1 MVWRKLNHAW
11 LSSSSISKLRFS
23 SIIMLSSYSSIES
36 PFWLDYSGDSY
47 VAGFFLN
54 PKSERLEI
62 QEIFLAFRV
71 FFSRLKIQSE
81 RTIWWALQSMQIF
94 LHFSVSQQDLDQTRI
109 FLERQ
114 NPLGLR
120 QKKWRYKEW
129 GQYFSCQLY
138 KKKKNKIKE
147 SMLLAMSWNL
157 SMICTYFLPNT
168 SVLRIKGIFKAPTR
182 LPLQW
187 KVHGNRNTTGT
198 VHGNRISWILL
209 PTLRHWVVLQASAGV

>member
-11 LSSSSISKLRFS
+11 LSSSPISKLRFS
-23 SIIMLSSYSSIES
+23 SIIMLPSYSSIES

-109 FLERQ
+109 FLERP

-120 QKKWRYKEW
+120 QKKWRYREW
-129 GQYFSCQLY
+129 GQYFLVNY
-138 KKKKNKIKE
+138 IRRKKIKSRSQCYWLCHGISPWYVRTFCRTHLFWE
-147 SMLLAMSWNL
+147 LKASLKH
-157 SMICTYFLPNT
+157 LPGYHCNE
-168 SVLRIKGIFKAPTR
+168 RCMEI
-182 LPLQW
+182 
-187 KVHGNRNTTGT
+187 GT
-198 VHGNRISWILL
+198 PRARCMVI
-209 PTLRHWVVLQASAGV
+209 ASAEYFYPLWDIE